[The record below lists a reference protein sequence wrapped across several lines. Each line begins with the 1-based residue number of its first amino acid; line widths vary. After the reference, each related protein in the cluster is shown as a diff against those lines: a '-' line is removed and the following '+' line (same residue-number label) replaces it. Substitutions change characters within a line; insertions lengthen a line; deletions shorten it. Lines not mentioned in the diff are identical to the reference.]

1 MVWVQPQERELFGED
16 APRRNKPPAT
26 CAQASSETWAAP
38 VCGVGRAIE
47 TRAAPVSR
55 ESPDIGV
62 FLQAGVVW
70 VSRGARQGVAG
81 VVWVSCGAR
90 EGGGCV
96 ALGFYWSG
104 VWCLLGV

>member
-1 MVWVQPQERELFGED
+1 MT
-16 APRRNKPPAT
+16 AP
-26 CAQASSETWAAP
+26 AS
-38 VCGVGRAIE
+38 C
-47 TRAAPVSR
+47 

>member
-1 MVWVQPQERELFGED
+1 MT
-16 APRRNKPPAT
+16 AP
-26 CAQASSETWAAP
+26 AS
-38 VCGVGRAIE
+38 C
-47 TRAAPVSR
+47 

-90 EGGGCV
+90 EGGWLRGAEFPSVWGVVPVGCLV
-96 ALGFYWSG
+96 ALFFF
-104 VWCLLGV
+104 